1 MPILESLGCLHNDD
15 VLSKFISCDSSSYAE
30 GLPVNEGW
38 FTEEK
43 ERLNCFFNLLVELAS
58 ARAWSQMP
66 FVNTPPY
73 SIAAVLHE
81 DSTIAQQHMDHCRG
95 IWHSI
100 LAAESASSP
109 GRRMEVLN
117 RDVKKAVKDRLD
129 DISFQSFQVTREIMA
144 LCEECDWKANHPT
157 LQVLAQRV
165 FGGPCE
171 TKYGLEDLFAHLT
184 SVAKLSNL
192 TTPFNKCLC

>member
-1 MPILESLGCLHNDD
+1 MN
-15 VLSKFISCDSSSYAE
+15 E
-30 GLPVNEGW
+30 GL

-43 ERLNCFFNLLVELAS
+43 ERLNGFFNLLVELAS

-73 SIAAVLHE
+73 NLAAVLHE
-81 DSTIAQQHMDHCRG
+81 DSTIAQQHMEHCRVT
-95 IWHSI
+95 WHSI
-100 LAAESASSP
+100 LAAESASSSQ
-109 GRRMEVLN
+109 RRVEVLS

-129 DISFQSFQVTREIMA
+129 DISFQSFQVTREIMT
-144 LCEECDWKANHPT
+144 LCEQCEWKANHPK
-157 LQVLAQRV
+157 LQVLARRV

-171 TKYGLEDLFAHLT
+171 TKFSLEDLFAHLT
-184 SVAKLSNL
+184 SVAKLSSL